1 MWLRWLRS
9 LATDP
14 DAAIALSLLYQRLAD
29 DERDGLLAA
38 LESDVKRLGSP
49 AEALFA
55 PLLAV
60 EQDPGRL
67 GRLLRRASR
76 FERKA
81 EPSALRAT
89 TQNDE
94 AMGLVF
100 FLPTYLAFGELL
112 SCSVHVERGLTE
124 VRREP
129 LVHMSRVAEVAK
141 AALPGASFASV
152 PFADAVDEVA
162 RAVLLTRRSGQ
173 SMPPAANRLIQLLH
187 PEQGVLGHG

>member
-1 MWLRWLRS
+1 VWLRWLRS
-9 LATDP
+9 LASDP

-38 LESDVKRLGSP
+38 LESDVKRLGTP
-49 AEALFA
+49 VEALFA

-60 EQDPGRL
+60 EEDPGRL
-67 GRLLRRASR
+67 GRLLRRASQ

-89 TQNDE
+89 GE
-94 AMGLVF
+94 SAVGLVF
-100 FLPTYLAFGELL
+100 FLPTYLSFGELL
-112 SCSVHVERGLTE
+112 GCSIHVERGLAE

-129 LVHMSRVAEVAK
+129 LVHVTRVAEVAK
-141 AALPGASFASV
+141 GTLPGVPFSVV

-173 SMPPAANRLIQLLH
+173 IMPAAASRLIQLLH